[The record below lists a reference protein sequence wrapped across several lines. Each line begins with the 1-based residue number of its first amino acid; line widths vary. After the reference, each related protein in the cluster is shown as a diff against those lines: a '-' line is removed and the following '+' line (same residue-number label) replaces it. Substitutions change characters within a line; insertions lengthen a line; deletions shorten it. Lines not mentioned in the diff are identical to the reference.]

1 MKAAVLDQGEVQT
14 AAQRQKTASAA
25 LHDVLSRA
33 SGRQPGDRNSVIW
46 RETLCMLIT
55 TINPRCKTF
64 KVTDAMPHDA
74 RAFEHTALLDV
85 MANLGYF
92 ARSER
97 LRLSDVDPRLMP
109 CLFIPDGGKNNPY
122 ICSARGKL
130 YSARRKAWVRPPN
143 RAVYGTFWFFEPY
156 SEEKA
161 QTSKNTRAGTG
172 FKWFR
177 ALVTRFKTTLWCV
190 LLAGLVLNLIALAA
204 PLFIMVV
211 YDRVLSSGAAD
222 ILPML
227 AAGAAMG
234 VAIEWMLRT
243 VRSRN
248 LSWLAARIGNIV
260 SNRIFGQLIHLAPG
274 YIERASVPS
283 QVARIKTFETVRD
296 FFSGPVFL
304 SLLELPF
311 MVIAL
316 VVIGV
321 IAGPLVL
328 VPLAVSFLYV
338 GLFFAVW
345 RYVRVSIRTAAK
357 AGSARQQ
364 FLLETVNKMEPIRSS
379 DLTLAWKR
387 KFQELSARE
396 AVTSFR
402 LAWLG
407 MVGETL
413 AQGLTIL
420 SAVAVIGF
428 GVGMVWA
435 GTLTTGALVATMI
448 LVWRVLGPFYS
459 LCTMIPRLDQLR
471 NSVRQVDRLMEIDTE
486 QTTHRTAAR
495 LGKVRGRISF
505 VNVGIRYSMDTD
517 PLLAGL
523 TFDAMPG
530 DIVAVTGPN
539 GTGKSTLL
547 KMVKGMYTPQS
558 GSIRIDGF
566 DLRQLDPVDLRR
578 RIAYIPQETSFFRG
592 TIAEN
597 LRFANPLVSDR
608 EMEIALAQA
617 GLAADIGRLP
627 DGVNTVIGHGGMVL
641 SSSLELRLSMVRAY
655 LHDASILLVDE
666 LPNSLLSE
674 EAGQFMKDNLL
685 RHKKDRTTIIVT
697 HREDFMSM
705 ADTIVVLRRG
715 LPPQSGPRPFM
726 MNEMKKQAVAIRNA
740 TREKG
745 SMK

>member
-1 MKAAVLDQGEVQT
+1 MD
-14 AAQRQKTASAA
+14 RDSAA
-25 LHDVLSRA
+25 WRA
-33 SGRQPGDRNSVIW
+33 A
-46 RETLCMLIT
+46 LCMLIT
-55 TINPRCKTF
+55 ALNPRCKTF
-64 KVTDAMPHDA
+64 KVTEAMPYNA
-74 RAFEHTALLDV
+74 ASFEIMALLDV
-85 MANLGYF
+85 MANLGYY
-92 ARSER
+92 ARSEHLR
-97 LRLSDVDPRLMP
+97 LRDVDARLLP
-109 CLFIPDGGKNNPY
+109 CLFIPDGAGNHPCVY
-122 ICSARGKL
+122 LSRGRIYSGRRDALARFPDKD
-130 YSARRKAWVRPPN
+130 VM
-143 RAVYGTFWFFEPY
+143 GTFWFFEAY
-156 SEEKA
+156 SEEKTH
-161 QTSKNTRAGTG
+161 TSKNVRAGTG

-177 ALVTRFKTTLWCV
+177 ALVTRFHTTLWCV
-190 LLAGLVLNLIALAA
+190 LATGLVLNLIALAA
-204 PLFIMVV
+204 PLFIMLV

-234 VAIEWMLRT
+234 AAIEWMLRT

-248 LSWLAARIGNIV
+248 LSWLAGRMGNIV
-260 SNRIFGQLIHLAPG
+260 SNKIFAQLIHLSPG

-283 QVARIKTFETVRD
+283 QVARIKTFEAVRD
-296 FFSGPVFL
+296 FFSGSVFL

-311 MVIAL
+311 IVIAL
-316 VVIGV
+316 AVIAI

-328 VPLAVSFLYV
+328 VPVGVAALYV
-338 GLFFAVW
+338 VLFIMVW
-345 RYVRVSIRTAAK
+345 RHVRVSIRTAAK

-379 DLTLAWKR
+379 DLTMAWRR
-387 KFQELSARE
+387 KFRDLSARE

-407 MVGETL
+407 MVGEIM
-413 AQGLTIL
+413 AHGLTVL
-420 SAVAVIGF
+420 SAVAIIGF

-448 LVWRVLGPFYS
+448 LVWRVLSPFYS
-459 LCTMIPRLDQLR
+459 LCTMIPRLDQIR

-486 QTTHRTAAR
+486 QTAHRAAAR
-495 LGKVRGRISF
+495 LTKMHGRVSF
-505 VNVGIRYSMDTD
+505 VNVGIRYAMESD
-517 PLLAGL
+517 PILAGL
-523 TFDAMPG
+523 TFEAMPG
-530 DIVAVTGPN
+530 DIVAVTGGN

-547 KMVKGMYTPQS
+547 KMVKGMYLPQA

-608 EMEIALAQA
+608 EMEVALGQA
-617 GLAADIGRLP
+617 GVADDIARLP
-627 DGVNTVIGHGGMVL
+627 DGINTMIGHGGMIL

-655 LHDASILLVDE
+655 LHDAPILLIDE

-685 RHKKDRTTIIVT
+685 RHKKDRTAIIVT
-697 HREDFMSM
+697 HREDFMYL

-715 LPPQSGPRPFM
+715 LPPQSGPRQFM
-726 MNEMKKQAVAIRNA
+726 INEIKKQKITERKA
-740 TREKG
+740 
-745 SMK
+745 

>member
-1 MKAAVLDQGEVQT
+1 MIADVLSRDEIKEAAM
-14 AAQRQKTASAA
+14 RQKRAAAA
-25 LHDVLSRA
+25 LHDVVNRT
-33 SGRQPGDRNSVIW
+33 SGRRAPDRDSEAW
-46 RETLCMLIT
+46 REALCMLIT
-55 TINPRCKTF
+55 ALNPRCKTF
-64 KVTDAMPHDA
+64 KVTEAMPHNA
-74 RAFEHTALLDV
+74 PSFELSSLLDV
-85 MANLGYF
+85 MANLGYY

-97 LRLSDVDPRLMP
+97 LRLSEVDQRLLP
-109 CLFIPDGGKNNPY
+109 CLFIPDGAGAHPCVY
-122 ICSARGKL
+122 LGAGRI
-130 YSARRKAWVRPPN
+130 YSARRKALARFPDKS
-143 RAVYGTFWFFEPY
+143 AGGTFFFFEAY

-161 QTSKNTRAGTG
+161 RTSKNVRAGTG

-177 ALVTRFKTTLWCV
+177 ALITRFHTNLWCI

-222 ILPML
+222 ILPVL

-234 VAIEWMLRT
+234 AAIEWMLRG

-248 LSWLAARIGNIV
+248 LSWLAARMGNIV

-283 QVARIKTFETVRD
+283 QVARIKTFEAVRD
-296 FFSGPVFL
+296 FFSGSVFL

-311 MVIAL
+311 MIIALAVIA
-316 VVIGV
+316 V
-321 IAGPLVL
+321 IAGPLVM
-328 VPLAVSFLYV
+328 VPLVVSVLYV
-338 GLFFAVW
+338 VLFFAVW

-379 DLTLAWKR
+379 DLTLAWR
-387 KFQELSARE
+387 KKFRDLSARE

-420 SAVAVIGF
+420 SAVAIIGF

-435 GTLTTGALVATMI
+435 GTLSTGALVATMI

-471 NSVRQVDRLMEIDTE
+471 NSIRQVDRLMEIDTE
-486 QTTHRTAAR
+486 QTAHRLSAR
-495 LGKVRGRISF
+495 LGKIRGRISF
-505 VNVGIRYSMDTD
+505 VNVGIRYSMESD

-523 TFDAMPG
+523 SFEAMPG
-530 DIVAVTGPN
+530 DIVAVTGSN
-539 GTGKSTLL
+539 GTGKSTVL
-547 KMVKGMYTPQS
+547 KMIKGMYVPQA

-608 EMEIALAQA
+608 EMEIALGQA
-617 GLAADIGRLP
+617 GVAEDIARLP
-627 DGVNTVIGHGGMVL
+627 DGLNTMIGHGGMVL

-655 LHDASILLVDE
+655 LHDAPILLVDE

-674 EAGQFMKDNLL
+674 QAGQFMKDNLL

-697 HREDFMSM
+697 HREDFMNM

-726 MNEMKKQAVAIRNA
+726 MNEMKKQKIA
-740 TREKG
+740 TK
-745 SMK
+745 KA